1 MDIALTNGVRICYES
16 IGEGTPIVAI
26 AGRDSSMQAWPPA
39 VKDALSRGHRLIVF
53 DHRGTGRSDKP
64 ETPYAIADMAKD
76 VVGLMDALGIDA
88 AHLLGMSMGGMIA
101 QEIAITSPGR
111 VAKLVLCSTTCGPT
125 RLMPSWRMIRAM
137 SRKLSAW
144 SPQDTLDMLYTA
156 AYQRDNPQLMAA
168 LAARMRSSPPD
179 PRSMAIHRQASKGFD
194 SLRRLWRISAPTLI
208 VHGEED
214 WVFRPRH
221 AKLLHRRI
229 PGSRLL
235 LVPGAGHGALFQE
248 AATVTASIVEFLDS

>member
-1 MDIALTNGVRICYES
+1 MDKALANGMRICYES

-26 AGRDSSMQAWPPA
+26 AGRDSSMHSWPPA
-39 VKDALSRGHRLIVF
+39 VKAALSRGHRLIVF
-53 DHRGTGRSDKP
+53 DHRGTGQSDKP
-64 ETPYAIADMAKD
+64 EAPYSIADLAKD
-76 VVGLMDALGIDA
+76 VVGLMDALGIDK

-101 QEIAITSPGR
+101 QEIAISSPRR

-125 RLMPSWRMIRAM
+125 RLVPSWRMIKAM
-137 SRKLSAW
+137 SRKPSVW
-144 SPQDTLDMLYTA
+144 SPRDTIDMLYTP

-168 LAARMRSSPPD
+168 LTARMQSAPPD
-179 PRSMAIHRQASKGFD
+179 RKSMAIHRQASKCFD
-194 SLRRLWRISAPTLI
+194 SLRRLWRIAAPTLI

-229 PGSRLL
+229 PGSKLL
-235 LVPGAGHGALFQE
+235 LVPRAGHGVLFQE
-248 AATVTASIVEFLDS
+248 ADAVTASVVDFLDS